1 MHSLDKSIM
10 IPAMRK
16 VLITI
21 SIIGLIL
28 TIVPAILVFLQ
39 EIALQTCKHLM
50 LAGMIM
56 WFSTAFFWMKEQKL

>member
-1 MHSLDKSIM
+1 
-10 IPAMRK
+10 MRK
-16 VLITI
+16 LLITI

-28 TIVPAILVFLQ
+28 TIVPAILVFTQ
-39 EIALQTCKHLM
+39 EISHQSSKHLM